1 MSYKVTAAERL
12 SDEQWLELT
21 SLASK
26 YGFSVPR
33 LRNLGRREEADLTD
47 EEAVGLHAALE
58 RALSTEEPSEDIS
71 IEDTSIEDISI
82 EDISIDRDTV
92 RRVAHV
98 LHQPGSKLLR
108 RTPDWF

>member
-1 MSYKVTAAERL
+1 MGYLLMSYRVRATESL

-26 YGFSVPR
+26 YGYSVPR
-33 LRNLGRREEADLTD
+33 LRLLGRREQTDLTD

-58 RALSTEEPSEDIS
+58 RALSMEEPS
-71 IEDTSIEDISI
+71 

>member
-1 MSYKVTAAERL
+1 MGYLLMSYRVRATERL

-33 LRNLGRREEADLTD
+33 LRLLGRREQTDLTD

-58 RALSTEEPSEDIS
+58 RALSTEEPS
-71 IEDTSIEDISI
+71 EDISI

-108 RTPDWF
+108 RTPDWL

>member
-1 MSYKVTAAERL
+1 MGMGYLLMSYKVTAAERL

-47 EEAVGLHAALE
+47 EEGVGLHAALE
-58 RALSTEEPSEDIS
+58 RALAAGEPGEHISAEDK
-71 IEDTSIEDISI
+71 TL
-82 EDISIDRDTV
+82 DRDTV

-98 LHQPGSKLLR
+98 LRQRGGKLVGDAQNG
-108 RTPDWF
+108 TA

>member
-1 MSYKVTAAERL
+1 MSYQVRAAEWL

-21 SLASK
+21 SLASE

-47 EEAVGLHAALE
+47 EEGVGLHAALE
-58 RALSTEEPSEDIS
+58 RALSEGEPGEHIS
-71 IEDTSIEDISI
+71 IGRLLDQN
-82 EDISIDRDTV
+82 TV

-98 LHQPGSKLLR
+98 LGQRGAKLLR
-108 RTPDWF
+108 HMPD

>member
-1 MSYKVTAAERL
+1 MGYLLMAYQVRASEWL
-12 SDEQWLELT
+12 SEEQWLELT

-47 EEAVGLHAALE
+47 EEGVGLHAALE
-58 RALSTEEPSEDIS
+58 QALAAEKPCEHISTEDK
-71 IEDTSIEDISI
+71 TL
-82 EDISIDRDTV
+82 DRGTV

-98 LHQPGSKLLR
+98 LHQRGGKLLR
-108 RTPDWF
+108 RTPE

>member
-1 MSYKVTAAERL
+1 MGYLLMAYQVRASEWL

-21 SLASK
+21 SLASE

-47 EEAVGLHAALE
+47 EEAVSLHTALE
-58 RALSTEEPSEDIS
+58 RALSEGEPGEHIS
-71 IEDTSIEDISI
+71 IGRLIL
-82 EDISIDRDTV
+82 DRDTA

-98 LHQPGSKLLR
+98 LRQRGGKLLR
-108 RTPDWF
+108 HMPD

>member
-1 MSYKVTAAERL
+1 MSYQVSAAEWL

-21 SLASK
+21 ALASE

-47 EEAVGLHAALE
+47 EEGVGLHAALE
-58 RALSTEEPSEDIS
+58 RALSEGEPGEHIS
-71 IEDTSIEDISI
+71 IGRLILDQ
-82 EDISIDRDTV
+82 DTV

-98 LHQPGSKLLR
+98 LGQRGAKLLR
-108 RTPDWF
+108 HMPD

>member
-1 MSYKVTAAERL
+1 MGYLLMAYQVRAAERL
-12 SDEQWLELT
+12 VDEQWLELT

-47 EEAVGLHAALE
+47 EEGVGLHAALE
-58 RALSTEEPSEDIS
+58 RALAAGEPSEHSSTENKALDL
-71 IEDTSIEDISI
+71 
-82 EDISIDRDTV
+82 DTV

-98 LHQPGSKLLR
+98 LCQRGGKLLR
-108 RTPDWF
+108 RTPN